1 MEQYERQNRIAEALR
16 IRCMKQIEL
25 AEKTGLSKGS
35 INSWLRQR
43 WQPKQPA
50 ILAMAKALDVSEMWL
65 AGYDVPM
72 ERKAEQKKAD
82 VLTDALLFMRNDSD
96 VSAAVI
102 RMCNDEEFKKLVVDI
117 TKLNDVSIHTISSLV
132 SQLVETKN
140 KYQN

>member
-1 MEQYERQNRIAEALR
+1 MEQEEMKNRIAEALR
-16 IRCMKQIEL
+16 IRNMKQVEL
-25 AEKTGLSKGS
+25 AEKTGLSKAS

-50 ILAMAKALDVSEMWL
+50 VLAMAKALDVSEMWL

-72 ERKAEQKKAD
+72 ERPAEQKKAD
-82 VLTDALLFMRNDSD
+82 TLTDALLFMRNDSD

-102 RMCNDEEFKKLVVDI
+102 RMGNDEKFKKLVVDI
-117 TKLNDVSIHTISSLV
+117 TKLNDVSIDTISSLV
-132 SQLVETKN
+132 SQLIETKN